1 MIKQVLENAI
11 LSIESQRNNE
21 IQTAKNLAIQQKV
34 NPFNIEI
41 DDAYKSAINELTLK
55 FEQDKKALFEAG
67 EKKKL
72 EHKEKI
78 VNEIINNI
86 SYKYD
91 LSIARLKKQ
100 IEELG
105 E

>member
-11 LSIESQRNNE
+11 ASIESQRNDE
-21 IQTAKNLAIQQKV
+21 IQNAKNIAIQQKV
-34 NPFNIEI
+34 NPFNVEI
-41 DDAYKSAINELTLK
+41 DDAYKSAVNEMTLK
-55 FEQDKKALFEAG
+55 FEQEKRTLFEAG

-78 VNEIINNI
+78 LKEITNTI

-91 LSIARLKKQ
+91 LSIAKLRKQ
-100 IEELG
+100 IDELG

>member
-1 MIKQVLENAI
+1 MIKQILENAI
-11 LSIESQRNNE
+11 ISIESQRNNE
-21 IQTAKNLAIQQKV
+21 IQTAKNIAIQQKI
-34 NPFNIEI
+34 NPFNVEI
-41 DDAYKSAINELTLK
+41 DDAYKNAVNELALK

-67 EKKKL
+67 EKKKS

-78 VNEIINNI
+78 MQEITNNI

-91 LSIARLKKQ
+91 LSIAKLKKQ

>member
-1 MIKQVLENAI
+1 MIKQILENAI
-11 LSIESQRNNE
+11 TSIESQRNNE
-21 IQTAKNLAIQQKV
+21 IQNAKTIAIQQKV

-41 DDAYKSAINELTLK
+41 DDAYKNAINELTLK
-55 FEQDKKALFEAG
+55 FEKEKKVLFEAG

-72 EHKEKI
+72 EHKEK
-78 VNEIINNI
+78 VMQEIINNI

-91 LSIARLKKQ
+91 LSIAKLKKQ
-100 IEELG
+100 IDDLG

>member
-11 LSIESQRNNE
+11 ATIESQRNNE
-21 IQTAKNLAIQQKV
+21 IQTAKNTAIQQKV
-34 NPFNIEI
+34 NPFNVEI
-41 DDAYKSAINELTLK
+41 DDAYKKAVNELALK

-72 EHKEKI
+72 AHKEKI
-78 VNEIINNI
+78 MQEITNTI

-91 LSIARLKKQ
+91 LSIAKLKKQ

>member
-1 MIKQVLENAI
+1 MIKQILENAI
-11 LSIESQRNNE
+11 ISIESQRNNE
-21 IQTAKNLAIQQKV
+21 IQTAKNIAIQQKI
-34 NPFNIEI
+34 NPFNVEI
-41 DDAYKSAINELTLK
+41 DDAYKNAVNELTLK

-67 EKKKL
+67 EKKKS

-78 VNEIINNI
+78 MQEITNNI

-91 LSIARLKKQ
+91 LSIAKLKKQ

>member
-1 MIKQVLENAI
+1 MIKQILENTI
-11 LSIESQRNNE
+11 KNIESQKNNE
-21 IQTAKNLAIQQKV
+21 LQSAKSIAIQQKV
-34 NPFNIEI
+34 NPFCVEI
-41 DDAYKSAINELTLK
+41 DDAYKNAVNEMALK

-72 EHKEKI
+72 EYKERVI
-78 VNEIINNI
+78 QEVSNAI

-91 LSIARLKKQ
+91 LSIAKLKKQ

>member
-11 LSIESQRNNE
+11 TSIESQRNNE
-21 IQTAKNLAIQQKV
+21 ILNAKNIAIQQKV

-55 FEQDKKALFEAG
+55 FEQEKKSLFEAG

-72 EHKEKI
+72 AHKEKI
-78 VNEIINNI
+78 MQEIHNAI

-91 LSIARLKKQ
+91 LSIAKLKKQ